1 MKKLGFWKI
10 TMFVAAIVSLGASV
24 YENNTSEAVPMLKE
38 VAQSCVIVAIVAF
51 CFAYIFSLV
60 RKNKEQ

>member
-10 TMFVAAIVSLGASV
+10 TMFVAAIVSLGASI
-24 YENNTSEAVPMLKE
+24 YESNTNEAVPMLKE

-51 CFAYIFSLV
+51 CFAYIFPFV